1 MLNRA
6 VNVFADSHKNLVH
19 VARRRLLVLLAVI
32 VVAQQGCAKTSDPV
46 PVKIYPDEDVCE
58 TCRMLITDQRF
69 AAECLMRKGRAKKFD
84 DVICMIRYFDMAAT
98 LGIAKRDDVRAY
110 FVKDYDSK
118 EWVEANKALF
128 VKANVVTVMGYGV
141 VSFKSADRATQFARE
156 FSGRLMKFD
165 ELWEIYKRPNSE
177 RELTIKDGAMNP
189 NVVTV
194 KFGDLVEIRLNV
206 EDDNAYRIAVKG
218 YDNEG
223 VFPIASK
230 GHPAFLRLNAVRP
243 GADFAFIQMDSGE
256 VIGKFRVEGAHFQEE
271 LKRK

>member
-1 MLNRA
+1 MMNR
-6 VNVFADSHKNLVH
+6 VISDPADLERNLVYS
-19 VARRRLLVLLAVI
+19 VWTRLLALLAVM
-32 VVAQQGCAKTSDPV
+32 VMLHGCAKTGDPV
-46 PVKIYPDEDVCE
+46 PVDIYPEEDVCE

-69 AAECLMRKGRAKKFD
+69 ASECIMKKGRAKKFD

-98 LGIAKRDDVRAY
+98 LGIAKRGDVRAY

-118 EWVEANKALF
+118 EWVEAAKAYF

-141 VSFKSADRATQFARE
+141 VAFKNGDRATQFAKD
-156 FSGRLMKFD
+156 FSGQILTFD
-165 ELWEIYKRPNSE
+165 ELWEIYKRPNAE
-177 RELTIKDGAMNP
+177 REVTIRDGVMSP
-189 NVVTV
+189 DVVAV

-206 EDDNAYRIAVKG
+206 EDDKSYRIAVKG

-243 GADFAFIQMDSGE
+243 GSDFAFIEMQSGD
-256 VIGKFRVEGAHFQEE
+256 ILAKFRVEGAHFQEE

>member
-1 MLNRA
+1 MQWWGQNELGRENSRMKYKCKEMLI
-6 VNVFADSHKNLVH
+6 
-19 VARRRLLVLLAVI
+19 LLCVGMAFVSC
-32 VVAQQGCAKTSDPV
+32 GGTDPV
-46 PVKIYPDEDVCE
+46 PVEIYPEEDVCE

-69 AAECLMRKGRAKKFD
+69 ASECLMKKGRAKKFD

-98 LGIAKRDDVRAY
+98 LGIAKREDVRAY

-118 EWVEANKALF
+118 EWVDARKAHF

-141 VSFKSADRATQFARE
+141 VAFKNSDRAAQFARD
-156 FSGRLMKFD
+156 FSGQLLTFD
-165 ELWEIYKRPNSE
+165 GLWEIYKRPNAE
-177 RELTIKDGAMNP
+177 KEITIKDGVMNP
-189 NVVTV
+189 DVVTV

-206 EDDNAYRIAVKG
+206 EDDKSYRIAVKG

-243 GADFAFIQMDSGE
+243 GADFAFIEMESGG
-256 VIGKFRVEGAHFQEE
+256 ILGKFRVEGAHFQEE

>member
-1 MLNRA
+1 MLNRV
-6 VNVFADSHKNLVH
+6 VNGFADLHKNLVD
-19 VARRRLLVLLAVI
+19 VAWRKLLVLLATI
-32 VVAQQGCAKTSDPV
+32 VVAQGCAKTGDPV
-46 PVKIYPDEDVCE
+46 PVEIYPEEDVCE

-69 AAECLMRKGRAKKFD
+69 AAECIMRMGRAKKFD

-98 LGIAKRDDVRAY
+98 LGIAKREDVRAY
-110 FVKDYDSK
+110 FVKDYDFK
-118 EWVEANKALF
+118 EWVEAGKAYF

-141 VSFKSADRATQFARE
+141 VTFKTRERATQFARE
-156 FSGRLMKFD
+156 FSGQLLTFD
-165 ELWEIYKRPNSE
+165 ELWEIYKRPNAE
-177 RELTIKDGAMNP
+177 REVTIKDGVMNP
-189 NVVTV
+189 DVVTV

-206 EDDNAYRIAVKG
+206 EDEKSYRIAVKG

-243 GADFAFIQMDSGE
+243 GADFAFIEMESRG
-256 VIGKFRVEGAHFQEE
+256 VLGKFRVEGAHFQEE

>member
-1 MLNRA
+1 MLNL
-6 VNVFADSHKNLVH
+6 VKNGCADSHKNFVH
-19 VARRRLLVLLAVI
+19 VALRRLLVLLAV
-32 VVAQQGCAKTSDPV
+32 VVLAEGCTKMGDSV
-46 PVKIYPDEDVCE
+46 PVEIYSEEDICE

-69 AAECLMRKGRAKKFD
+69 ASECLMRKGRAKKFD
-84 DVICMIRYFDMAAT
+84 DVICMVRYFDMAAT

-118 EWVEANKALF
+118 EWVEAFKAYF

-141 VSFKSADRATQFARE
+141 VSFKSADRANQFAKE
-156 FSGRLMKFD
+156 FSGRLMMFD

-177 RELTIKDGAMNP
+177 RELTIKDGTMNP
-189 NVVTV
+189 DVVTV

-206 EDDNAYRIAVKG
+206 EDDNAYRISVKG

-223 VFPIASK
+223 VFPVASK

-243 GADFAFIQMDSGE
+243 GADFAFIQMDSGQ
-256 VIGKFRVEGAHFQEE
+256 VIGKFHVEGAHFQEE

>member
-1 MLNRA
+1 MRNR
-6 VNVFADSHKNLVH
+6 VRNGFADPHENLVH
-19 VARRRLLVLLAVI
+19 IARGRLLMVLAVI
-32 VVAQQGCAKTSDPV
+32 LVAHGCAKTGDPV
-46 PVKIYPDEDVCE
+46 PVEIYPEEDVCE

-69 AAECLMRKGRAKKFD
+69 AAECIMRKGRAKKFD

-118 EWVEANKALF
+118 EWVDANRAYF

-141 VSFKSADRATQFARE
+141 VAFNDADRAAQFAKD
-156 FSGRLMKFD
+156 FSGQLLTFND
-165 ELWEIYKRPNSE
+165 VWEIYKKPNAE
-177 RELTIKDGAMNP
+177 REVTIEDGAMNP
-189 NVVTV
+189 DVVTV
-194 KFGDLVEIRLNV
+194 KFGDLVEIRVNV
-206 EDDNAYRIAVKG
+206 EDDKSYRIAIKG

-223 VFPIASK
+223 VFPVASK

-243 GADFAFIQMDSGE
+243 GADFAFIDMDSNK
-256 VIGKFRVEGAHFQEE
+256 IYGKFRVEGAHFQEE

>member
-1 MLNRA
+1 MLNRTLKDFVA
-6 VNVFADSHKNLVH
+6 SHWNLVH
-19 VARRRLLVLLAVI
+19 VTRRRLLVLLAVI
-32 VVAQQGCAKTSDPV
+32 LVAQGCARTDDPV
-46 PVKIYPDEDVCE
+46 PVEIYPEEDVCE

-110 FVKDYDSK
+110 FVKDYYSK
-118 EWVEANKALF
+118 EWVDAGKARF

-141 VSFKSADRATQFARE
+141 VAFKALDRATQFAKD
-156 FSGRLMKFD
+156 FSGQLLTFD

-177 RELTIKDGAMNP
+177 KELTIKDGAINP
-189 NVVTV
+189 EIVTV

-206 EDDNAYRIAVKG
+206 EDDEAYRIAIKG

-223 VFPIASK
+223 VFPVASK
-230 GHPAFLRLNAVRP
+230 GHPAFLRLNAARP
-243 GADFAFIQMDSGE
+243 GADFAFIDMQSGK
-256 VIGKFRVEGAHFQEE
+256 VLGKFRVEGAHFQEE